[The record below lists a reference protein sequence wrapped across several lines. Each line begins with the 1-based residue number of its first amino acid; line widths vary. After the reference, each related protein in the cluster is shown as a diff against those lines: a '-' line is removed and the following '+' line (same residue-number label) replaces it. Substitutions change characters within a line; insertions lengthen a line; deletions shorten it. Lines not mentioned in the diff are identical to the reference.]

1 MSADPQQ
8 PFRNGTRAH
17 THTPLAHIGIIIR
30 FTRLIVLLFAVK
42 LIPQFPAA
50 QAQYHRAIRPDAH
63 TALFVLPCPGGC
75 DIAAGA
81 IIIYEKGFSSH
92 SPAHPRGI
100 AIDKQ
105 KDL

>member
-1 MSADPQQ
+1 MCLQGFGSYK
-8 PFRNGTRAH
+8 G
-17 THTPLAHIGIIIR
+17 LIIGIIIR

-42 LIPQFPAA
+42 LIPHFPAA